1 MRRENSQQG
10 SVLFYILI
18 AVLLFAALS
27 YAVSGMLRGS
37 SNPVSER
44 DSLMATGILDY
55 AKNMR
60 QAVQVMRVSTQCD
73 EADIS
78 FEKSPFD
85 GSDAAYVNAS
95 APTDF
100 SCHVFHPSGGGV
112 GYMTAQ
118 NQEDWSVTGHFY
130 INNVGTSAVELV
142 AILPVSRDLCA
153 MINTKLDISNSTIE
167 TLVSDGAG
175 GGNTH
180 APYVGSF
187 TSTGSLTLAAHSGK
201 MAGCYKS
208 SASSGTDYTF
218 YQVLIAR

>member
-1 MRRENSQQG
+1 MRHENSQHG

-37 SNPVSER
+37 SNPVTER
-44 DSLMATGILDY
+44 DSLLASGVLDFG
-55 AKNMR
+55 KSLR
-60 QAVQVMRVSTQCD
+60 QAVQVMRVSKQCD
-73 EADIS
+73 ESDIS

-85 GSDAAYVNAS
+85 GSDASYVNAS

-100 SCHVFHPSGGGV
+100 SCHIFHPSGGGV
-112 GYMTAQ
+112 GYMSAQ
-118 NQEDWSVTGHFY
+118 NQEDWSFTGHFN
-130 INNVGTSAVELV
+130 IDDVGTSDVELIAV
-142 AILPVSRDLCA
+142 LPVNRELCE
-153 MINTKLDISNSTIE
+153 MLNTKLDISNATIQ
-167 TLVSDGAG
+167 TLVNDGAAA
-175 GGNTH
+175 GNTH
-180 APYVGSF
+180 TPYIGSF
-187 TSTGSLTLAAHSGK
+187 TATGGVAAAAYSGK